1 MDEQDLIYCI
11 VYPLCILAIR
21 STSTFHFGILP
32 YVFSCINYC
41 CWPHSCC
48 CNGGKM
54 YLCRSA
60 VFTLVLLLQSLI
72 MGKHKT
78 HYWWLHYSM
87 QYSPDFSKT
96 LKVVFSRHGLQWI
109 EYTFFPQS
117 HCSQRQFN
125 IPDVF
130 PSVHRALPRGPFLPL
145 IDEKN
150 LPKTGSESRTPGFTF
165 YSQAHYHWAMESSL

>member
-1 MDEQDLIYCI
+1 MLPYLKNEIDTKSFENYLFSMDEQDLIYCI

-78 HYWWLHYSM
+78 HYWWLQYSM
-87 QYSPDFSKT
+87 QYSPDFSKK

-109 EYTFFPQS
+109 EYTFFPNHTAHRGSLTSLMSSQVSIGPS
-117 HCSQRQFN
+117 HGALFC
-125 IPDVF
+125 
-130 PSVHRALPRGPFLPL
+130 PS
-145 IDEKN
+145 
-150 LPKTGSESRTPGFTF
+150 
-165 YSQAHYHWAMESSL
+165 

>member
-11 VYPLCILAIR
+11 YPLCILAIR

-41 CWPHSCC
+41 CWPHSR

-60 VFTLVLLLQSLI
+60 VFTLVLLLLSLI

-78 HYWWLHYSM
+78 HSWWLHYSM
-87 QYSPDFSKT
+87 QYSPDFFKT
-96 LKVVFSRHGLQWI
+96 LKVVFSKHGLQWI
-109 EYTFFPQS
+109 EYTFFPKSFQKNWFTLFLYG
-117 HCSQRQFN
+117 QRQRCIEF
-125 IPDVF
+125 
-130 PSVHRALPRGPFLPL
+130 
-145 IDEKN
+145 
-150 LPKTGSESRTPGFTF
+150 
-165 YSQAHYHWAMESSL
+165 